1 MFPAPKAATSTTK
14 TISTTKAV
22 TANADIVVEER
33 RREEKRDAAGI
44 GRVWHE
50 GIMYLRAEVNFVAL
64 VWSAK
69 MDKRCETIGELCE
82 EPQHRV

>member
-44 GRVWHE
+44 GRVWH
-50 GIMYLRAEVNFVAL
+50 AA
-64 VWSAK
+64 
-69 MDKRCETIGELCE
+69 
-82 EPQHRV
+82 

>member
-14 TISTTKAV
+14 TISTTNTV

-50 GIMYLRAEVNFVAL
+50 GIMYFYGQKLISWRWRDGWLDAQ
-64 VWSAK
+64 
-69 MDKRCETIGELCE
+69 I
-82 EPQHRV
+82 